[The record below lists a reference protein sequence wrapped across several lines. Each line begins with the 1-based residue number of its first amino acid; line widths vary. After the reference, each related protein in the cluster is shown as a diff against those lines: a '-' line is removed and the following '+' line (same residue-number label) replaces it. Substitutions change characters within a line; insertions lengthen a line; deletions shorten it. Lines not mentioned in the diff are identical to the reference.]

1 MTNTTSDFSGIDDRK
16 LERMKCEILDAE
28 RVNNNT
34 KALTK
39 DKMVDLLLQTIK
51 NIANRAY

>member
-1 MTNTTSDFSGIDDRK
+1 MTNTAGDFAGIDERK

-28 RVNNNT
+28 RINNNT
-34 KALTK
+34 KALTR

-51 NIANRAY
+51 NVANRAY